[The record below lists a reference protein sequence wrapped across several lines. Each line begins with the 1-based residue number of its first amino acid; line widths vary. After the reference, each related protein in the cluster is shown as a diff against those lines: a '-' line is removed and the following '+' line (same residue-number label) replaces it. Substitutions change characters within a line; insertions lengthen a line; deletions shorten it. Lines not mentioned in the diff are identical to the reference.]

1 VVGGEGNI
9 NDAIRDMVGPQ
20 GADVVIETTGNSR
33 MIEQAYEL
41 TQPDGKTILVGVP
54 NKGDNI
60 SIYSLPLHFNKVL
73 TGSHGGDAVP
83 DLDVPRYIK
92 LINAGKMT
100 LDGFITHEFALD
112 EINAALD
119 LFRSGKVGRIVI
131 KMNSN

>member
-1 VVGGEGNI
+1 MKIGFLARTTMIMERYYKKLDNQADCWWGI
-9 NDAIRDMVGPQ
+9 TSQ
-20 GADVVIETTGNSR
+20 G
-33 MIEQAYEL
+33 
-41 TQPDGKTILVGVP
+41 
-54 NKGDNI
+54 
-60 SIYSLPLHFNKVL
+60 
-73 TGSHGGDAVP
+73 
-83 DLDVPRYIK
+83 LDVPRYIK